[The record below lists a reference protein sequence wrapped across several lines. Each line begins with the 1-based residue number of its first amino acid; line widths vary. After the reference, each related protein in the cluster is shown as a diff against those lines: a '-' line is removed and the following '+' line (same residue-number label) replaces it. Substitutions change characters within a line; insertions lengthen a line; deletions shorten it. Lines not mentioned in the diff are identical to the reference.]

1 MNITIVGLGLIG
13 GSLSIDLRIGNFGSE
28 FWGIDSNELHARKA
42 QELGLVDKIVDLEH
56 LNKAD
61 LVILAIPVDQAR
73 NLLPKIMQNIN
84 SQAVVVDMGSTKQGI
99 CQIADQLPNRDQ
111 YVASHPISGT
121 ENVGPEA
128 AIANLFRGKVT
139 IICDQE
145 KCRNNA
151 LELIRTMYKTL
162 GMKVIYMDPKDHD
175 LHIAYVSH
183 LSHISSFTLGLTV
196 LEIEKNEKNI
206 FNMAGSGFASTVR
219 LAKSSADMWV
229 PIFEQNASNL
239 SKALQTYIDNLI
251 HFKKLIDHQEKT
263 AMFRIIHQSNQ
274 IRRVLDGIELK
285 EKANNGS

>member
-1 MNITIVGLGLIG
+1 MNITIIGLGLIG
-13 GSLSIDLRIGNFGSE
+13 GSLAIDLRTGKFGSE
-28 FWGIDSNELHARKA
+28 FWGIDANELHAGKA

-61 LVILAIPVDQAR
+61 LVILAIPVNQAR
-73 NLLPKIMQNIN
+73 KLLPEIMENIN

-99 CQIADQLPNRDQ
+99 CQIADQLPNRDH

-128 AIANLFRGKVT
+128 AIPNLFRGKVT
-139 IICDQE
+139 IICDRE
-145 KCRNNA
+145 KCSSKA
-151 LELIRTMYKTL
+151 LELVLKMYERL
-162 GMKVIYMDPKDHD
+162 GMKIIFMDPKDHD

-183 LSHISSFTLGLTV
+183 LSHISSFTLGITV

-229 PIFEQNASNL
+229 PIFEQNAYNL

-251 HFKKLIDHQEKT
+251 HFKKLIDNREKT
-263 AMFRIIHQSNQ
+263 AMHQIIHQANE
-274 IRRVLDGIELK
+274 IRRVLEGIELK

>member
-13 GSLSIDLRIGNFGSE
+13 GSLAIDLRARKFGSE
-28 FWGIDSNELHARKA
+28 FWGVDSNEHHASKA
-42 QELGLVDKIVDLEH
+42 QELGLVDNIVDLEH
-56 LNKAD
+56 LFMAD
-61 LVILAIPVDQAR
+61 LVVLAIPVDQAR

-84 SQAVVVDMGSTKQGI
+84 SQAVVVDIGSTKQGI

-128 AIANLFRGKVT
+128 AIANLFRGNVT

-145 KCRNNA
+145 KCRNSA
-151 LELIRTMYKTL
+151 LELIRAMYKTL

-251 HFKKLIDHQEKT
+251 HFKKLIDHLDKT
-263 AMFRIIHQSNQ
+263 AMFRIIHQSNE